1 MDVGSHLEV
10 ELLGYVQVE
19 VALKRQVVGVALVV
33 LAAVVAQVGRVGQPR
48 LEVGALLVCLE
59 RLRGLERHLVDLLV
73 RRNEEEVVARGS
85 VAVDV
90 AAVEH

>member
-48 LEVGALLVCLE
+48 LEVGALLVC
-59 RLRGLERHLVDLLV
+59 
-73 RRNEEEVVARGS
+73 
-85 VAVDV
+85 
-90 AAVEH
+90 